1 MNGARV
7 LSVERCTESRPQY
20 RISATEKF
28 LTFDVGYLT
37 FISLY
42 MRCYYNY
49 HRVTMALPKI
59 TVYMHTISAC
69 SIGDLEVSK
78 LEIHMYVCSFV
89 RTILRTRSVT
99 VSHAVS
105 MHVYMNC
112 NVYELL
118 QGRGAI

>member
-1 MNGARV
+1 
-7 LSVERCTESRPQY
+7 
-20 RISATEKF
+20 
-28 LTFDVGYLT
+28 
-37 FISLY
+37 
-42 MRCYYNY
+42 
-49 HRVTMALPKI
+49 MALPKI

-89 RTILRTRSVT
+89 RTILRTLSAT

-112 NVYELL
+112 NVFELL
-118 QGRGAI
+118 QGRGGGERWDEVWESTVVELGRFSCFRVGKL

>member
-1 MNGARV
+1 
-7 LSVERCTESRPQY
+7 
-20 RISATEKF
+20 
-28 LTFDVGYLT
+28 
-37 FISLY
+37 
-42 MRCYYNY
+42 
-49 HRVTMALPKI
+49 MALPKI

-89 RTILRTRSVT
+89 RTILRTRSIPT
-99 VSHAVS
+99 VLHIVS